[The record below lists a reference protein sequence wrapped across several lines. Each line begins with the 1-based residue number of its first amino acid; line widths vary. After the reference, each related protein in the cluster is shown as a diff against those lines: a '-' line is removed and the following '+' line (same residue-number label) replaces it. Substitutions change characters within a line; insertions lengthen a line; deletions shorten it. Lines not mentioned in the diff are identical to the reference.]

1 MKYLILI
8 SLTSLLMACSSS
20 LTVEK
25 YDQLKTGMSYEEVK
39 KILGAPTKCSD
50 ILGVK
55 HCTWGDEKRHIDVNF
70 LGDQVLIFSAENI
83 R

>member
-1 MKYLILI
+1 MKHIFLI
-8 SLTSLLMACSSS
+8 SLALLLVACSP

-25 YDQLKTGMSYEEVK
+25 YDQLKTGMRYEEVK
-39 KILGAPTKCSD
+39 KILGPPTKCSD